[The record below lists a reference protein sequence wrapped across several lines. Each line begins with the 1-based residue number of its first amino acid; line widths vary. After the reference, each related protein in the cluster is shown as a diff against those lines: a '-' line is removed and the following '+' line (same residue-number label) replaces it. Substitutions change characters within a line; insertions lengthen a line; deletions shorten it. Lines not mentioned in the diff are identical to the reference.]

1 MKRIIIILLA
11 VLTIDASASSILQ
24 GYVLNKND
32 STALV
37 GATVRIMGTNKGAIV
52 KEKDGSFKI
61 VNIPEGTWTV
71 KATFVGKIDVEKK
84 ISDFSKIYTFYLEQ
98 DTNANTNEI
107 MVIGSSSELSNEKI
121 VNGMSGI
128 VKMSAEVSKAGNGW
142 NVRGSRYPGAQVILN
157 GTLRHS
163 YFGGTSIGNLSNSNG
178 SLYMNESYNE
188 ISFNKF
194 SPTLGN
200 PLSSF
205 SADVDRASYS
215 NIRRMIT
222 NGQQVEKDAV
232 KIEEMINYFNY
243 DYESPENEK
252 FKVITEYSECPW
264 NNNNTLLKIALKC
277 KDIPKDDLPPSH
289 LVFLLDVSGSMQT
302 FNKLPLIKSSILMLL
317 EKLDDDDR
325 ISIVT
330 YAGSEKIVCENIP
343 CSRKQYLHD
352 IINNLEASGSTNAGS
367 GIKTAYNIAEQ
378 YYIKNGNN
386 RVILATD
393 GDFNVGITRKD
404 DLEKLITTKRDKNI
418 YLSCL
423 GFGMG
428 NYKDDNIETLSQH
441 GNGNYAYIDNLLE
454 AKKQLVTEIGSTL
467 FTVAK
472 DVKLQLEFNPYYV
485 NSYRLIGYENR
496 LMTPEEF
503 KDVNKDAGEI
513 GAGHSITVLY
523 EIIPNKIEEVKGVET
538 KYIENKIKNE
548 AKDNS
553 ELATFRIKYKNPD
566 NDESYDVVKV
576 ISSNKED
583 YEKTSDDFK
592 FAANV
597 AIFGMYLRGSEFLPF
612 LDFEHYLK
620 SIDESLGNDKNG
632 YRKEF
637 RNIVALYLEK

>member
-1 MKRIIIILLA
+1 MLFQGLYRE
-11 VLTIDASASSILQ
+11 LQ
-24 GYVLNKND
+24 
-32 STALV
+32 
-37 GATVRIMGTNKGAIV
+37 
-52 KEKDGSFKI
+52 
-61 VNIPEGTWTV
+61 
-71 KATFVGKIDVEKK
+71 
-84 ISDFSKIYTFYLEQ
+84 FY
-98 DTNANTNEI
+98 
-107 MVIGSSSELSNEKI
+107 
-121 VNGMSGI
+121 
-128 VKMSAEVSKAGNGW
+128 
-142 NVRGSRYPGAQVILN
+142 
-157 GTLRHS
+157 
-163 YFGGTSIGNLSNSNG
+163 
-178 SLYMNESYNE
+178 
-188 ISFNKF
+188 
-194 SPTLGN
+194 PTC
-200 PLSSF
+200 
-205 SADVDRASYS
+205 
-215 NIRRMIT
+215 T
-222 NGQQVEKDAV
+222 
-232 KIEEMINYFNY
+232 
-243 DYESPENEK
+243 
-252 FKVITEYSECPW
+252 
-264 NNNNTLLKIALKC
+264 
-277 KDIPKDDLPPSH
+277 
-289 LVFLLDVSGSMQT
+289 
-302 FNKLPLIKSSILMLL
+302 
-317 EKLDDDDR
+317 
-325 ISIVT
+325 
-330 YAGSEKIVCENIP
+330 
-343 CSRKQYLHD
+343 
-352 IINNLEASGSTNAGS
+352 
-367 GIKTAYNIAEQ
+367 
-378 YYIKNGNN
+378 
-386 RVILATD
+386 
-393 GDFNVGITRKD
+393 
-404 DLEKLITTKRDKNI
+404 
-418 YLSCL
+418 
-423 GFGMG
+423 
-428 NYKDDNIETLSQH
+428 
-441 GNGNYAYIDNLLE
+441 IDNLLE